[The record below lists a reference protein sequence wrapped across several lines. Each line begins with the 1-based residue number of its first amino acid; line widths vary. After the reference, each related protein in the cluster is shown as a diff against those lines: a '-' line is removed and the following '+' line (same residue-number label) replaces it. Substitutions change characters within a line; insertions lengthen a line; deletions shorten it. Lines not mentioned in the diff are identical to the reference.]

1 MCRTLATL
9 INSGVPVLEALDITA
24 SAAGNCIIEEVI
36 RRTAEEVK
44 GGGTIA
50 GALRRSGHFPSMLVQ
65 MIVTGE
71 ETGKL
76 PELLNKTALY
86 YEQQVDTMVDALSSL
101 LEPLLIAV
109 VGTVAGGIILALY
122 LPIFNLGNAMRGGMR

>member
-1 MCRTLATL
+1 
-9 INSGVPVLEALDITA
+9 
-24 SAAGNCIIEEVI
+24 
-36 RRTAEEVK
+36 
-44 GGGTIA
+44 
-50 GALRRSGHFPSMLVQ
+50 

-86 YEQQVDTMVDALSSL
+86 YEQQVDNMVDALSSL

-109 VGTVAGGIILALY
+109 VGSVSGACILALY
-122 LPIFNLGNAMRGGMR
+122 LPVFNLGNAMRSGGR